1 MLAKPGKNPCHAF
14 VPVKESVMREFLLVT
29 ALVAVTAF
37 GPSASANAQENA
49 DQKLGTVHFATSCN
63 ETAQRRFDRAMRY
76 QHSFWYAESKEIYQ
90 DALKADP
97 ECAIAYWGIALTLL
111 SNPHGA
117 IPTPNLPLGLAAIE
131 KAKTVGAKTER
142 ERDYVD
148 ALAVMYVDYD
158 KIPQQERVQSY
169 LKKMAALAAK
179 YPDDDEAQIFYAIT
193 LNVAASPADKTYA
206 NQLKGAAILE
216 PIWRRQPQHPGVA
229 HYLIHLYDYP
239 AIAAK
244 GLPAALRYSKIAPM
258 APHAQHMPSH
268 IFTRVGYWKESIA
281 ANTASVQAAKASKE
295 AGDQMHGQDYLVYA
309 YLQLGQDKEARGVV
323 DEIEAAQFDPNSFA
337 AAFAR
342 AVAPARYM
350 IERGDWTGAAN
361 LDVEPSKF
369 PYVMAITHF
378 ARAIGAARSGNPA
391 AAKAD
396 VVKLAELR
404 DKLRD
409 AKNDY
414 WAGQVDV
421 QEQAAN
427 AWILYAEGKY
437 DDALKAMN
445 AAAAAEDN
453 SEKSPVTPGPPAPA
467 RELYGVMLLDRGMA
481 KEALAAFE
489 ATMAKEP
496 NRFNGYVGAA
506 KAAQALG
513 DTTKAKAAYEKL
525 VATAAGSDSE
535 RPALTTARAFLESN

>member
-1 MLAKPGKNPCHAF
+1 
-14 VPVKESVMREFLLVT
+14 MRESLLVT

-37 GPSASANAQENA
+37 GTFTPAIAQENT

-97 ECAIAYWGIALTLL
+97 ECAIAYWGIALSLL

-131 KAKTVGAKTER
+131 KAKAVGAKTER
-142 ERDYVD
+142 ERDYID

-158 KIPQQERVQSY
+158 KTPQQERVQSY

-216 PIWRRQPQHPGVA
+216 PIWQRQPQHPGIA

-268 IFTRVGYWKESIA
+268 IFTRVGYWKESVA

-295 AGDQMHGQDYLVYA
+295 AGDQLHGQDYLVYA
-309 YLQLGQDKEARGVV
+309 YLQLGRDKEARGVV
-323 DEIEAAQFDPNSFA
+323 DEIEAAQFDPDSFA

-342 AVAPARYM
+342 AVAAARYM

-369 PYVMAITHF
+369 PHVMAITYF

-396 VVKLAELR
+396 VVKLAEIR
-404 DKLRD
+404 DKLRE

-427 AWILYAEGKY
+427 AWILYADGKY
-437 DDALKAMN
+437 DDALKAMS

-467 RELYGVMLLDRGMA
+467 RELYGFMLLDRGMA

-506 KAAQALG
+506 KAAQSLG

-525 VATAAGSDSE
+525 VALAAGTDSE
-535 RPALTTARAFLESN
+535 RPALATARAFVASN